1 MPKHVR
7 HCFAFP
13 IFPKTAPGRGAL
25 LVPQVNQEQA
35 DFTEFDITLCA
46 IFLRMLTTTSAVV
59 GVVSGSSTFS
69 GAELDDVAV
78 LLSVAASLRTT
89 VGVIGALDCFTGVGG
104 SGRFSSIAGLRPVIS
119 VSAIT
124 FLV

>member
-1 MPKHVR
+1 M
-7 HCFAFP
+7 
-13 IFPKTAPGRGAL
+13 
-25 LVPQVNQEQA
+25 VPQVNQEQA
-35 DFTEFDITLCA
+35 DVTEFDITLCA

-78 LLSVAASLRTT
+78 LLSVAASLRTI
-89 VGVIGALDCFTGVGG
+89 VGVIGALDCFAGVGG
-104 SGRFSSIAGLRPVIS
+104 SGRFPSIAGLQPVIS
-119 VSAIT
+119 AFAIT